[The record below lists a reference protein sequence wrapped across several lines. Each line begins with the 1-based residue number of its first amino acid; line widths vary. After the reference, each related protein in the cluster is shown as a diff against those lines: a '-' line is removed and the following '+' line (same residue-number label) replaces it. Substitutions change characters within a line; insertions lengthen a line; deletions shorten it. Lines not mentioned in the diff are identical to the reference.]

1 MNETKTIL
9 MIDDEIDFLSTTQ
22 FLLESA
28 HFKVITASSPEEG
41 LRKALLNPDLILL
54 DINMPGMDGLT
65 VCKRLKEDKSTR
77 YIPIIMLTLNSSTL
91 EKVEAFGFGV
101 VDYIGKQ
108 FAFEEML
115 ARIQAA
121 LRDRSHRSSGESI
134 EIKNNKI
141 SDLRELIEKGDLQ
154 ILFQPIVFLKTGLP
168 IGYEAL
174 ARGPKGTSFENPA
187 DLFTFAAEANMFNE
201 LDSLSRNLSIRK
213 AKFLKRRE
221 LLFLNSDPSIT
232 NTSDFKNLEFLKGS
246 DITPGQICIEITERT
261 FVKNFPIL
269 SMNLKEMRSRGVSVA
284 IDDVG
289 EGYSSLNAIAELR
302 PEFIK
307 IDISIIRN
315 MGTDSVKQNL
325 VRLLAGLAGNINSR
339 LIGEGVET
347 KEECDALL
355 SLGVDYGQ
363 GYFFMRPFSPG
374 D

>member
-1 MNETKTIL
+1 MNEIKTIL

-22 FLLESA
+22 FLLETA

-65 VCKRLKEDKSTR
+65 VCKRLKEDKVTR
-77 YIPIIMLTLNSSTL
+77 HIPIIMLTLNSSTL
-91 EKVEAFGFGV
+91 EKVEAFNFGV

-121 LRDRSHRSSGESI
+121 FRNRPHQNSGESDG
-134 EIKNNKI
+134 IKNRKI

-154 ILFQPIVFLKTGLP
+154 ILFQPIVSLQTGLP

-174 ARGPKGTSFENPA
+174 SRGPKGTCFENPA
-187 DLFTFAAEANMFNE
+187 DLFAFAADVNMFNE
-201 LDSLSRNLSIRK
+201 LDSLSRNLSIKK
-213 AKFLKRRE
+213 AGFLKKGE
-221 LLFLNSDPSIT
+221 MLFLNSDPSIT
-232 NTSDFKNLEFLKGS
+232 HTSDFKNLECLKGS
-246 DITPGQICIEITERT
+246 GITPEQICIEITERT
-261 FVKNFPIL
+261 FVKHFAIL
-269 SMNLKEMRSRGVSVA
+269 TMNLKEMRARGVSVA

-289 EGYSSLNAIAELR
+289 EGYSSLNAIAELK

-315 MGTDSVKQNL
+315 VGKDGVKQNL
-325 VRLLAGLAGNINSR
+325 VRLVAGLARNINSR
-339 LIGEGVET
+339 LIGEGIET
-347 KEECDALL
+347 KEECDTLK

-363 GYFFMRPFSPG
+363 GYFFVKPFSAG
-374 D
+374 G

>member
-1 MNETKTIL
+1 MNEIKTIL

-22 FLLESA
+22 FLLETA

-41 LRKALLNPDLILL
+41 LRKALLNPDLILV

-65 VCKRLKEDKSTR
+65 VCKRLKEDKATR
-77 YIPIIMLTLNSSTL
+77 HIPIIMLTLDSSTL
-91 EKVEAFGFGV
+91 EKVEAFDFGV
-101 VDYIGKQ
+101 ADHIGKQ
-108 FAFEEML
+108 FPFEEML
-115 ARIQAA
+115 ARIRAA
-121 LRDRSHRSSGESI
+121 LRDRSHRNSGEST
-134 EIKNNKI
+134 EIRNRKI
-141 SDLRELIEKGDLQ
+141 SDLRDLIEKEDLQ

-174 ARGPKGTSFENPA
+174 ARGPKGTFFENPA
-187 DLFTFAAEANMFNE
+187 DLFAFAAEANMFSE

-213 AKFLKRRE
+213 AKFIKRRE
-221 LLFLNSDPSIT
+221 LLFLNADPSIT

-269 SMNLKEMRSRGVSVA
+269 SMNLNDMRSRGVNVA

-315 MGTDSVKQNL
+315 MGTDGVKQNL
-325 VRLLAGLAGNINSR
+325 VRLLAGLARNINSR
-339 LIGEGVET
+339 LIGEGIET

-363 GYFFMRPFSPG
+363 GYFFMKPFSPR

>member
-1 MNETKTIL
+1 MNAIQTIL

-22 FLLESA
+22 FLLETA

-65 VCKRLKEDKSTR
+65 VCKRLKEDKVTR
-77 YIPIIMLTLNSSTL
+77 HIPIIMLTLNSSTL
-91 EKVEAFGFGV
+91 EKVEAFNFGV

-121 LRDRSHRSSGESI
+121 FRNRPHQNSGESDG
-134 EIKNNKI
+134 IKNRKI

-154 ILFQPIVFLKTGLP
+154 ILFQPIVSLQTGLP

-174 ARGPKGTSFENPA
+174 SRGPKGTCFENPA
-187 DLFTFAAEANMFNE
+187 DLFAFAADVNMFNE
-201 LDSLSRNLSIRK
+201 LDSLSRNLSIKK
-213 AKFLKRRE
+213 AGFLKKGE
-221 LLFLNSDPSIT
+221 MLFLNSDPSIT
-232 NTSDFKNLEFLKGS
+232 HTSDFKNLECLKGS
-246 DITPGQICIEITERT
+246 GITPEQICIEITERT
-261 FVKNFPIL
+261 FVKHFAIL
-269 SMNLKEMRSRGVSVA
+269 TMNLKEMRARGVSVA

-289 EGYSSLNAIAELR
+289 EGYSSLNAIAELK

-315 MGTDSVKQNL
+315 VGKDGVKQNL
-325 VRLLAGLAGNINSR
+325 VRLVAGLARNINSR
-339 LIGEGVET
+339 LIGEGIET
-347 KEECDALL
+347 KEECDTLK

-363 GYFFMRPFSPG
+363 GYFFVKPFSAG
-374 D
+374 G